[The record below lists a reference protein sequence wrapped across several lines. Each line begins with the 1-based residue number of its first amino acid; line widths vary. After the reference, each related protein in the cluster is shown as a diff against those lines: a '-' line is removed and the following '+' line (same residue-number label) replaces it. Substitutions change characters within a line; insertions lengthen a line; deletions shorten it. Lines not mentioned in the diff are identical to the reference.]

1 MQQYSFCVTDLTN
14 FDSAAGS
21 FQLTEDEAIEF
32 GREYAAKLLDE
43 QPEIRNQGLCVVA
56 FDATGHARFIQ
67 PIDTVH

>member
-14 FDSAAGS
+14 FDSAAGC
-21 FQLTEDEAIEF
+21 FELTEDEAVEF
-32 GREYAAKLLDE
+32 GKEYAAKLLDE

-56 FDATGHARFIQ
+56 FDQAGQACFIQ